1 MFHTASPGVHLAHLM
16 FQNVTL
22 MFLSA
27 VLITLAITFYHLIL
41 PIFHDG
47 LLGPKMHHYL
57 QLNIVATQNHE
68 LHFFSNRKLCYA
80 ITLAY

>member
-1 MFHTASPGVHLAHLM
+1 
-16 FQNVTL
+16 
-22 MFLSA
+22 
-27 VLITLAITFYHLIL
+27 L